1 MDPET
6 FAIGHGKPLFWD
18 TLEHQLPREETT
30 SARRKPLHMR
40 KGEMYACKIREPR
53 DTKRCTLVGSGYYLG
68 MRLAASRS
76 CSLLAAV
83 SVTPHSTAQASEQFV
98 RREWFYEIGNHV
110 VSHCLRLRPLV
121 RIGGYEDR
129 GDCTIRGDQTPM

>member
-40 KGEMYACKIREPR
+40 KGEMHACKIREPR
-53 DTKRCTLVGSGYYLG
+53 DTKRWTLVGSGYYLG
-68 MRLAASRS
+68 MRL
-76 CSLLAAV
+76 

-129 GDCTIRGDQTPM
+129 GDCTIRGDQLSM